1 MTYNSYTKN
10 VPDYYKNRDKKVVRV
25 TTPSRQP
32 KHKHYTMDASQS
44 ERTLEVFLIK
54 TKFLWY
60 VEFYIKS
67 IHH

>member
-1 MTYNSYTKN
+1 MSQIITKIGT
-10 VPDYYKNRDKKVVRV
+10 KKVVRV